1 MRKLLIIEDDRI
13 IGSIYSKK
21 FAVEGFNVEV
31 AEDGQTGLE
40 RILAFRP
47 DIVLLDLM
55 LPKLNG
61 LEILARV
68 RAMPEFQRLPIIV
81 FSNAYMTSVIDAAW
95 KAGATTV
102 LTKSNTSPKKLT
114 ETLHELLAK
123 ADAEAAPPPAPS
135 APTPKPAAPAPAPA
149 PAAATTPDEDAF
161 QAEQRRQFLASIPQF
176 NQGIRDLHQTF
187 LKTEDRTAKTTA
199 VGELY
204 RHIHALTGGAGL
216 VGADIIARISAA
228 YEALLKEMHDKP
240 GTINVSTTRTST
252 QTLFFISALLE
263 KAATLPHLTRFDP
276 VVLAVDDEEISRRAV
291 MFSIEKAG
299 VRGVACENGAAALE
313 KARSTHFDL
322 IVLDV
327 DMPGMNGYEL
337 CSKLR
342 ALPDYKDTPVIFVT
356 GLSDFQSRARSTLS
370 GANDLIAKP
379 FVFVELSVK
388 TLSYLLKS
396 QLATQRAL

>member
-61 LEILARV
+61 LDILARV
-68 RAMPEFQRLPIIV
+68 RAMPEFQRLPIVV

-102 LTKSNTSPKKLT
+102 LTKANTSPKKLT
-114 ETLHELLAK
+114 ETIHELLAK
-123 ADAEAAPPPAPS
+123 SEIPEPGAAVVAAPEPAP
-135 APTPKPAAPAPAPA
+135 APKPAAPSAPE
-149 PAAATTPDEDAF
+149 DDAF
-161 QAEQRRQFLASIPQF
+161 QVEQRRQFLASIPQF
-176 NQGIRDLHQTF
+176 NQSIRDLHQAF
-187 LKTEDRTAKTTA
+187 LKTEDRTAKITA

-204 RHIHALTGGAGL
+204 RHMHALTGGAGL

-263 KAATLPHLTRFDP
+263 KAATLPHLTTFDP
-276 VVLAVDDEEISRRAV
+276 IVLAVDDEEISRRAV
-291 MFSIEKAG
+291 TFSIEKAG
-299 VRGVACENGAAALE
+299 VRGVACDNGAAALE

-322 IVLDV
+322 VVLDV

-337 CSKLR
+337 CTKLR

-388 TLSYLLKS
+388 SLSYLLKS
-396 QLATQRAL
+396 TLATQRVL

>member
-61 LEILARV
+61 LDILARV

-95 KAGATTV
+95 NAGATTV

-114 ETLHELLAK
+114 ETIHELLAHV
-123 ADAEAAPPPAPS
+123 DAEAAS
-135 APTPKPAAPAPAPA
+135 TPTPAAPAPAVAAPVPA
-149 PAAATTPDEDAF
+149 RVAPSVQDDDAF
-161 QAEQRRQFLASIPQF
+161 QVEQRRQFLASLPQF

-187 LKTEDRTAKTTA
+187 LKTEDRTAKIAA

-240 GTINVSTTRTST
+240 GNINVSTTRTST

-263 KAATLPHLTRFDP
+263 KAASLPHLTSFDP
-276 VVLAVDDEEISRRAV
+276 VVLAVDDEELSRRAV
-291 MFSIEKAG
+291 TLSIEKAG
-299 VRGVACENGAAALE
+299 VRAVICENGAAALE

-327 DMPGMNGYEL
+327 DMPGMNGYEV
-337 CSKLR
+337 CTKLR
-342 ALPDYKDTPVIFVT
+342 AQVNYKDTPVIFVT

-388 TLSYLLKS
+388 TLSYLLKAT
-396 QLATQRAL
+396 LATQRVL

>member
-1 MRKLLIIEDDRI
+1 MKKLLIIEDDRI

-40 RILAFRP
+40 RISGFRP

-61 LEILARV
+61 LDILARV

-81 FSNAYMTSVIDAAW
+81 FSNAYMSTVIDAAW

-114 ETLHELLAK
+114 ETIHELLAQV
-123 ADAEAAPPPAPS
+123 EAAPPP
-135 APTPKPAAPAPAPA
+135 PAAPPAKAPVAAPSPA
-149 PAAATTPDEDAF
+149 PAAQDDDAF
-161 QAEQRRQFLASIPQF
+161 QAEQRRQFLTSIPQF
-176 NQGIRDLHQTF
+176 NQSIRDLHQNF
-187 LKTEDRTAKTTA
+187 LKTEDRTAKIAA

-204 RHIHALTGGAGL
+204 RHIHALTGSAGM

-240 GTINVSTTRTST
+240 GNINVSTTRTST

-263 KAATLPHLTRFDP
+263 KAAQLPHLTSFDP
-276 VVLAVDDEEISRRAV
+276 IVLAVDDEEISRRAV
-291 MFSIEKAG
+291 TFSIEKAG

-327 DMPGMNGYEL
+327 DMPGMNGYEV
-337 CSKLR
+337 CTKLR
-342 ALPDYKDTPVIFVT
+342 AQPAYKDTPVIFVT

-388 TLSYLLKS
+388 VLSYLLKA
-396 QLATQRAL
+396 QLAVQRVL

>member
-40 RILAFRP
+40 RITGFRP

-61 LEILARV
+61 LDILARV
-68 RAMPEFQRLPIIV
+68 RAMPEFQSLPIIV
-81 FSNAYMTSVIDAAW
+81 FSNAYMSTVIDAAW
-95 KAGATTV
+95 KAGATAV
-102 LTKSNTSPKKLT
+102 LTKANTSPKKLT
-114 ETLHELLAK
+114 ETIHELLAQT
-123 ADAEAAPPPAPS
+123 EAAPPPA
-135 APTPKPAAPAPAPA
+135 APVSKPAAPVPA
-149 PAAATTPDEDAF
+149 PAAPVPRDDDAF
-161 QAEQRRQFLASIPQF
+161 QVEQRRQFLASLPQF
-176 NQGIRDLHQTF
+176 NQGIRDLHQNF
-187 LKTEDRTAKTTA
+187 LKTEERTAKIAA

-204 RHIHALTGGAGL
+204 RHIHALTGSAGL

-228 YEALLKEMHDKP
+228 YEALLREMHDKS
-240 GTINVSTTRTST
+240 GNINVSTTRTST

-263 KAATLPHLTRFDP
+263 KAANLPHLSGFDP
-276 VVLAVDDEEISRRAV
+276 VVLAVDDEEMSRRAV
-291 MFSIEKAG
+291 LFSIEKAG
-299 VRGVACENGAAALE
+299 VRGVACENGASALL
-313 KARSTHFDL
+313 KARETHFDL

-342 ALPDYKDTPVIFVT
+342 AQPNYKDTPVIFVT

-388 TLSYLLKS
+388 VLSYLLKAT
-396 QLATQRAL
+396 LATQRVL

>member
-1 MRKLLIIEDDRI
+1 MKKLLIIEDDRI

-40 RILAFRP
+40 RISGFRP

-61 LEILARV
+61 LDILARV

-81 FSNAYMTSVIDAAW
+81 FSNAYMSTVIDAAW

-114 ETLHELLAK
+114 ETIHELLAQV
-123 ADAEAAPPPAPS
+123 EAVPP
-135 APTPKPAAPAPAPA
+135 PAAPAPVPAPVAAA
-149 PAAATTPDEDAF
+149 PAARDDDAF
-161 QAEQRRQFLASIPQF
+161 QAEQRRQFLTSIPQF
-176 NQGIRDLHQTF
+176 NQGIRDLHQNF
-187 LKTEDRTAKTTA
+187 LKTEDRTAKIAA

-204 RHIHALTGGAGL
+204 RHIHALTGSAGM

-240 GTINVSTTRTST
+240 GNINVSTTRTST

-263 KAATLPHLTRFDP
+263 KAAQLPHLTGFDP
-276 VVLAVDDEEISRRAV
+276 VVVAVDDEEISRRAV
-291 MFSIEKAG
+291 TFSIEKAG
-299 VRGVACENGAAALE
+299 VRAVVCENGAAALE

-327 DMPGMNGYEL
+327 DMPGMNGYEV
-337 CSKLR
+337 CTKLR
-342 ALPDYKDTPVIFVT
+342 AQPNYKDTPVIFVT

-388 TLSYLLKS
+388 VLSYLLKA
-396 QLATQRAL
+396 QLAVQRVL

>member
-1 MRKLLIIEDDRI
+1 MKKLLIIEDDRI

-21 FAVEGFNVEV
+21 FAVEGFDVEV

-68 RAMPEFQRLPIIV
+68 RALPEFQRLPIIV
-81 FSNAYMTSVIDAAW
+81 FSNAYMTSVIDSAW

-114 ETLHELLAK
+114 ETIHELLAQ
-123 ADAEAAPPPAPS
+123 AVAARPPAG
-135 APTPKPAAPAPAPA
+135 ATPAASIPGPTQEPVV
-149 PAAATTPDEDAF
+149 TRDDDAF
-161 QAEQRRQFLASIPQF
+161 QDEQRQQFFASLPQF
-176 NQGIRDLHQTF
+176 NQAIRDLHQAF
-187 LKTEDRTAKTTA
+187 LKTEDRTAKVA
-199 VGELY
+199 AAGELY
-204 RHIHALTGGAGL
+204 RHIHALTGGAGM
-216 VGADIIARISAA
+216 VAADIIARISAA

-240 GTINVSTTRTST
+240 GNINVSTTRTST
-252 QTLFFISALLE
+252 QTLFFISTLLE
-263 KAATLPHLTRFDP
+263 KAAQLPHLAQFDP
-276 VVLAVDDEEISRRAV
+276 VVLAVDDEEISRKAV
-291 MFSIEKAG
+291 MVSIEKG
-299 VRGVACENGAAALE
+299 GLRGVACENGAAALL
-313 KARSTHFDL
+313 KARETHFDL

-342 ALPDYKDTPVIFVT
+342 ALPDYKNTPVIFVT

-379 FVFVELSVK
+379 FVLVELSVK
-388 TLSYLLKS
+388 TLSYLLKA
-396 QLATQRAL
+396 QLALQRVL

>member
-1 MRKLLIIEDDRI
+1 MKKLLIIEDDRI

-40 RILAFRP
+40 RIIGFRP

-61 LEILARV
+61 LDILARV
-68 RAMPEFQRLPIIV
+68 RAMSEFQRLPIIV
-81 FSNAYMTSVIDAAW
+81 FSNAYMSTVIDAAW

-114 ETLHELLAK
+114 ETIHELLAQ
-123 ADAEAAPPPAPS
+123 AEAAQLPAAPAPVQ
-135 APTPKPAAPAPAPA
+135 ATAAPAPAPVA
-149 PAAATTPDEDAF
+149 PAARDDDAF
-161 QAEQRRQFLASIPQF
+161 QAEQRRQFLGSIPQF
-176 NQGIRDLHQTF
+176 NQGIRDLHQNF
-187 LKTEDRTAKTTA
+187 LKTEDRTAKIAA

-204 RHIHALTGGAGL
+204 RHIHALTGSAGMI
-216 VGADIIARISAA
+216 GADIIARISAA

-240 GTINVSTTRTST
+240 GNINVSTTRTST

-263 KAATLPHLTRFDP
+263 KAAQLPHLTGFDP
-276 VVLAVDDEEISRRAV
+276 IVLAVDDEEISRRAV
-291 MFSIEKAG
+291 TFSIEKAG

-342 ALPDYKDTPVIFVT
+342 AQPNYRDTPVIFVT

-388 TLSYLLKS
+388 VLSYLLKA
-396 QLATQRAL
+396 QLAVQRVL

>member
-1 MRKLLIIEDDRI
+1 MKKLLIIEDDRI

-40 RILAFRP
+40 RITGFRP

-61 LEILARV
+61 LDILARV

-81 FSNAYMTSVIDAAW
+81 FSNAYMSTVIDAAW

-114 ETLHELLAK
+114 ETIHELLAQVEAAPPPPAAPPAK
-123 ADAEAAPPPAPS
+123 APVAAPPPAP
-135 APTPKPAAPAPAPA
+135 AAQ
-149 PAAATTPDEDAF
+149 DDDAF
-161 QAEQRRQFLASIPQF
+161 QAEQRRQFLTSIPQF
-176 NQGIRDLHQTF
+176 NQGIRDLHQNF
-187 LKTEDRTAKTTA
+187 LKTEDRTAKIAA

-204 RHIHALTGGAGL
+204 RHIHALTGSAGM

-240 GTINVSTTRTST
+240 GNINVSTTRTST

-263 KAATLPHLTRFDP
+263 KAAQLPHLTSFDP
-276 VVLAVDDEEISRRAV
+276 IVLAVDDEEISRRAV
-291 MFSIEKAG
+291 TFSIEKAG
-299 VRGVACENGAAALE
+299 VRAVICENGAAALE

-327 DMPGMNGYEL
+327 DMPGMNGYEV
-337 CSKLR
+337 CTKLR
-342 ALPDYKDTPVIFVT
+342 AQPVYKDTPVIFVT

-388 TLSYLLKS
+388 VLSYLLKAT
-396 QLATQRAL
+396 LATQRVL

>member
-1 MRKLLIIEDDRI
+1 MKKLLIIEDDRI

-21 FAVEGFNVEV
+21 FAVEGFDVEV

-68 RAMPEFQRLPIIV
+68 RALPEFQRLPIIV
-81 FSNAYMTSVIDAAW
+81 FSNAYMTSVIDSAW

-114 ETLHELLAK
+114 ETIHELLAQ
-123 ADAEAAPPPAPS
+123 AVAARPPAG
-135 APTPKPAAPAPAPA
+135 AT
-149 PAAATTPDEDAF
+149 PAAAIPGPTQEPVVTRDDDAF
-161 QAEQRRQFLASIPQF
+161 QDEQRQQFFASLPQF
-176 NQGIRDLHQTF
+176 NQAIRDLHQAF
-187 LKTEDRTAKTTA
+187 LKTEDRTAKVA
-199 VGELY
+199 AAGELY
-204 RHIHALTGGAGL
+204 RRIHALTGGAGM
-216 VGADIIARISAA
+216 VAADIIARISAA

-240 GTINVSTTRTST
+240 GNINVSTTRTST
-252 QTLFFISALLE
+252 QTLFFISTLLE
-263 KAATLPHLTRFDP
+263 KAAQLPHLPQFDP
-276 VVLAVDDEEISRRAV
+276 VVLAVDDEEISRKAV
-291 MFSIEKAG
+291 MVSIEKG
-299 VRGVACENGAAALE
+299 GLRGVACENGAAALL
-313 KARSTHFDL
+313 KARETHFDL

-342 ALPDYKDTPVIFVT
+342 ALPDYKNTPVIFVT

-379 FVFVELSVK
+379 FVLVELSVK
-388 TLSYLLKS
+388 TLSYLLKA
-396 QLATQRAL
+396 QLALQRVL

>member
-1 MRKLLIIEDDRI
+1 MKKLLIIEDDRI

-40 RILAFRP
+40 RILAFQP

-61 LEILARV
+61 LDILTRV

-102 LTKSNTSPKKLT
+102 LTKSSTSPKKLT
-114 ETLHELLAK
+114 ETIHELLAQ
-123 ADAEAAPPPAPS
+123 AEVATSPPPAPV
-135 APTPKPAAPAPAPA
+135 AATPTVAAPAK
-149 PAAATTPDEDAF
+149 PDSGDDDAF
-161 QAEQRRQFLASIPQF
+161 QVEQRRQFLASLPQF
-176 NQGIRDLHQTF
+176 NQSIRDLHQNF
-187 LKTEDRTAKTTA
+187 LKTEDRTAKIA
-199 VGELY
+199 AAGELY
-204 RHIHALTGGAGL
+204 RHIHALTGSAGM
-216 VGADIIARISAA
+216 VGADTIARISAA

-240 GTINVSTTRTST
+240 GNINVSTTRTST

-263 KAATLPHLTRFDP
+263 KAAQLPHLTSFDP
-276 VVLAVDDEEISRRAV
+276 VVLAVDDEEISRKAV
-291 MFSIEKAG
+291 MLSIEKGG
-299 VRGVACENGAAALE
+299 VRSVACENGAGALL
-313 KARSTHFDL
+313 KARETHFDL

-342 ALPDYKDTPVIFVT
+342 AFPDYKDTPVIFVT

-388 TLSYLLKS
+388 ALSYLLKA
-396 QLATQRAL
+396 QLAVQRVM